1 MVLSGMIK
9 LLFNW
14 NFLCYF
20 IYIVFISFRVFEFIF
35 NLYTYNSDIDSWLE
49 NTLMMNSGSGSGN
62 NMPGGSNNGGNSGG
76 GGGPG
81 PQ

>member
-1 MVLSGMIK
+1 VIK

-14 NFLCYF
+14 NFLYYF

-49 NTLMMNSGSGSGN
+49 YTLMMNSGSGSGN

-81 PQ
+81 PL